1 MRWRTIHLEKGGVPV
16 KPWMTALRELA
27 WLTQL
32 GFSLVTP
39 PFLCAWGAWWLIDA
53 KGFPAWV
60 MLPALGLGL
69 GAAGASFWGVYRY
82 VQRKS
87 RPGKKG
93 PAAFNDHV

>member
-1 MRWRTIHLEKGGVPV
+1 MRRTVKGGERV

-39 PFLCAWGAWWLIDA
+39 PLLCGWGAWWLINA
-53 KGFPAWV
+53 MGFPAWV

-69 GAAGASFWGVYRY
+69 GAAAASFWGFYRY
-82 VQRKS
+82 VQRKN
-87 RPGKKG
+87 RPKGDG
-93 PAAFNDHV
+93 PAAWSDHI